1 MKVIKSNTTLKKI
14 FNYRKHNT
22 LRKTAKQIK
31 SKTLLPVVL
40 LPIIACSNPIPTNVN
55 NEYFKQLKH
64 LKELLANGDITQK
77 EYNERI
83 KDLKDWHKIALNTAN
98 EKLASSQYINKT
110 SPEHSNGRRYTD
122 NYPNNDITNFEGKN
136 YTTISNN
143 TEQID
148 SLHSIDEPEPS
159 NLITRAVSWVKKKL
173 HISNKP
179 KTEISQEN
187 IAIVPGTTE
196 FDIAKDKEFIAIAY
210 SDDID
215 IPDTLEGFVDL
226 SSGLI
231 DPSELSDT
239 VLDSIVDDLDLYSG
253 ISGAIKIFIEDIFD
267 L

>member
-1 MKVIKSNTTLKKI
+1 MIIKNYKSFVQINKSLVKYNT
-14 FNYRKHNT
+14 KHNQLNKVAT
-22 LRKTAKQIK
+22 V
-31 SKTLLPVVL
+31 LPFSAI
-40 LPIIACSNPIPTNVN
+40 PIIAC
-55 NEYFKQLKH
+55 NEASALVLKDFQEKM
-64 LKELLANGDITQK
+64 KELNEQLAQGAISEHK
-77 EYNERI
+77 YNIEVS
-83 KDLKDWHKIALNTAN
+83 DLKNKYKVALELTRKKITSSGEAKKIMSIKKNYKEEN
-98 EKLASSQYINKT
+98 ENI
-110 SPEHSNGRRYTD
+110 H
-122 NYPNNDITNFEGKN
+122 FEGK
-136 YTTISNN
+136 TSDSTA
-143 TEQID
+143 EID

-239 VLDSIVDDLDLYSG
+239 VLDSIVDDLDLYNG